1 MSLIWIVQS
10 CSCGVIDST
19 ELVFILMPSLWSVFP
34 SVDAIWAGTVDP
46 TCSLFTL
53 CEDFGWHWFYLSPKW
68 RWYEPY
74 CFINY
79 DKKFGCWVQKV
90 LLERIL
96 EIFLDPHFAKW
107 RWVKSTHPDF
117 IVRLRFLWPFAT
129 ISNHKNVWRTVQ
141 EHVLADSSLCLL
153 SQYNTHWMRACFQL
167 F

>member
-1 MSLIWIVQS
+1 MSWNSWPHVLLVYFVWRFWMTLI
-10 CSCGVIDST
+10 
-19 ELVFILMPSLWSVFP
+19 
-34 SVDAIWAGTVDP
+34 
-46 TCSLFTL
+46 
-53 CEDFGWHWFYLSPKW
+53 YLLPKW

-90 LLERIL
+90 LSERIL

-129 ISNHKNVWRTVQ
+129 ISNYKNVWRTVQ
-141 EHVLADSSLCLL
+141 EHVLAVGLFVCLVNTILTEWGLVSSCFRFFSEYGNKNGTCHYLKGYSIA
-153 SQYNTHWMRACFQL
+153 SQGKT
-167 F
+167 